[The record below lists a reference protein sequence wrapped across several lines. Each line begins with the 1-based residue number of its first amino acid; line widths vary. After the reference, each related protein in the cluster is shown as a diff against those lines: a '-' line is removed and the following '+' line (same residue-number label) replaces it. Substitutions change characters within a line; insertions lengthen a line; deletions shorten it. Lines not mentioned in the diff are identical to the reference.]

1 MYSIKGRY
9 ATALLTIDNLDSEAV
24 SQLYGLLNA
33 VSSEGSDV
41 AIMPD
46 GHPGGSC
53 LVGFTQ
59 RFADGAETR
68 IVPNFVGGDIA
79 CGVFA
84 WPIGREAPDLNRLD
98 GFLRAKYLSRAT
110 REDAASRF
118 VADADRDLFG
128 AADDR
133 LERIARRVLGEAA
146 CRIPAVM

>member
-9 ATALLTIDNLDSEAV
+9 ASALLTIDNLDGEAL

-33 VSSEGSDV
+33 VSSDGSHV

-59 RFADGAETR
+59 RFADDAETR

-79 CGVFA
+79 CGIFA
-84 WPIGREAPDLNRLD
+84 WPIGCDVPDLDGLD

-110 REDAASRF
+110 REDAVSRF
-118 VADADRDLFG
+118 VDDSDRELFG
-128 AADDR
+128 DADDR
-133 LERIARRVLGEAA
+133 LARIGRHVLGEA
-146 CRIPAVM
+146 V